1 MIVLFLIIIA
11 GLMFFALYEQ
21 TYSSWVAMSDRVMDR
36 RMLGFDWNAGQLTSF
51 GAFFI
56 LLLTPLFA
64 WLWPALDR
72 KGINPSTPLKMSI
85 GLLFAALSFVVLVW
99 ATRSP
104 MESGLISVWF
114 LVLAYFVLE
123 IGEMTLSP
131 ISLSA
136 VTQLS
141 VKKVVSLMMGAWFL
155 GTSYSEILAAE
166 LSKLA
171 AIETDGGKVTDI
183 AFAMSKYE
191 ELFIFSAKIGFA
203 AAFVFLLLVPWMK
216 KWMHGVR

>member
-1 MIVLFLIIIA
+1 
-11 GLMFFALYEQ
+11 
-21 TYSSWVAMSDRVMDR
+21 
-36 RMLGFDWNAGQLTSF
+36 
-51 GAFFI
+51 
-56 LLLTPLFA
+56 
-64 WLWPALDR
+64 
-72 KGINPSTPLKMSI
+72 
-85 GLLFAALSFVVLVW
+85 
-99 ATRSP
+99 
-104 MESGLISVWF
+104 
-114 LVLAYFVLE
+114 
-123 IGEMTLSP
+123 
-131 ISLSA
+131 
-136 VTQLS
+136 
-141 VKKVVSLMMGAWFL
+141 MMGAWFL